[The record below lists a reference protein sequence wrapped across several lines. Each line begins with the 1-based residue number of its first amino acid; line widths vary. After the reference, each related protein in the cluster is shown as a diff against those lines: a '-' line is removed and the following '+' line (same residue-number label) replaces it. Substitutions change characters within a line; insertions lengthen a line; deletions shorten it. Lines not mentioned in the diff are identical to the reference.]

1 MSRAEKWLAQF
12 IALTLGGMAGITAI
26 RWITDAP
33 ITTETMLP
41 RLALVALVAAVGA
54 TWFVLNDGWK

>member
-1 MSRAEKWLAQF
+1 MSRAEKWLIQF
-12 IALTLGGMAGITAI
+12 ILFTLSGMAGIAAI

-41 RLALVALVAAVGA
+41 RLALVALVAAGGA
-54 TWFVLNDGWK
+54 TWSILNDGWK